1 MYQQRT
7 IFLFYAV
14 VFLPFLCLA
23 LAMMLGAILGPP
35 GATERRRMWGA
46 VGAGTLVLL
55 IVWNFIYF
63 FPLYTGMTIPY
74 TSWQS
79 RMWLD
84 SWI

>member
-1 MYQQRT
+1 
-7 IFLFYAV
+7 V
-14 VFLPFLCLA
+14 A
-23 LAMMLGAILGPP
+23 LARDILPGQSHTGPVN
-35 GATERRRMWGA
+35 RD
-46 VGAGTLVLL
+46 
-55 IVWNFIYF
+55 FIYF